1 MPASGVGLAQFRRAA
16 MSVTV
21 SRMSNAKSVVKRGTF
36 AVVMLALSAAPALA
50 TPITVTYTTSGTSG
64 GDAVSGTA
72 TFVFSAT
79 SFTVTLNNTTS
90 PTSMT
95 AQELDGL
102 TFDLSGGSGSPDLVS
117 VSAADIVDC
126 SGDNGTPPCP
136 AYTGTVPANNGW
148 GASTNGAGL
157 TDLTTV
163 PLGFHPYAIINS
175 DYTLPSHGN
184 GNLANAQHNPFQV
197 GPVVYTF
204 SGSFTDVSNVTF
216 DWGTQPAYTVGVTGM
231 TPPVPEPGSIVLLG
245 TGLFGAAMLLRRRF
259 LL

>member
-1 MPASGVGLAQFRRAA
+1 MR
-16 MSVTV
+16 
-21 SRMSNAKSVVKRGTF
+21 NAKSVVKRGTF
-36 AVVMLALSAAPALA
+36 AALILALSASPALA
-50 TPITVTYTTSGTSG
+50 TPIIVTTSGSSG
-64 GDAVSGTA
+64 GSAVSGTA

-102 TFDLSGGSGSPDLVS
+102 TFDLTGSGSPSLVA
-117 VSAADIVDC
+117 VSSAQIVDC
-126 SGDNGTPPCP
+126 SNDNGTPPCP

-148 GASTNGAGL
+148 GATTSSGL

-175 DYTLPSHGN
+175 DYTLPSSGN
-184 GNLANAQHNPFQV
+184 GNLANAQHNPFMV
-197 GPVVYTF
+197 GPAVFTF

-216 DWGTQPAYTVGVTGM
+216 DWGTTPATTVGVIGM

-245 TGLFGAAMLLRRRF
+245 TCLFGAAVLLRRR
-259 LL
+259 LLF